1 MAILQNLL
9 DNKII
14 ITGKEKGRVRLQKIL
29 IVDDEPG
36 IVKMLETILRKEGYA
51 SIGSAFTGRE
61 AMEKISRD
69 AYDLIVLDVMLPDTD
84 GFQLCQEIRRH
95 TTVPI
100 LFLTAR
106 SGDLDK
112 LTGLGIGGDDYI
124 TKPFN
129 PLEVAARINA
139 QFRRQEQYQNALLTT
154 EIYRFGS
161 VVIDRKAA
169 QLWVDGKEAPCPA
182 KEFELLLFLADHP
195 NQVFTAGQLYEHIW
209 GYDSIGDEKT
219 VAVHIMRLRKK
230 IERDAKQPSLIVNL
244 RGIGYKFVP
253 PKQGEAT

>member
-1 MAILQNLL
+1 M
-9 DNKII
+9 
-14 ITGKEKGRVRLQKIL
+14 RLQKIL
-29 IVDDEPG
+29 IVDDETG
-36 IVKMLETILRKEGYA
+36 IVKMLETILRKEGYTFI
-51 SIGSAFTGRE
+51 SSAFTGQE
-61 AMEKISRD
+61 AMGKIIRQ

-84 GFQLCQEIRRH
+84 GFKLCQEIRRY

-106 SGDLDK
+106 SSDLDK

-129 PLEVAARINA
+129 PLEVAARIEV
-139 QFRRQEQYQNALLTT
+139 QFRRQEQYQNASQAT
-154 EIYRFGS
+154 ESYRFGT

-169 QLWVDGKEAPCPA
+169 QLLVDGKEIPCPA
-182 KEFELLLFLADHP
+182 KEFDLLLFLVDHP
-195 NQVFTAGQLYEHIW
+195 NQVFTASQLYEHVW

-219 VAVHIMRLRKK
+219 VSIHIMRLRKK
-230 IERDAKQPSLIVNL
+230 IEPDMKNPSLIVNL

-253 PKQGEAT
+253 PKQGEII

>member
-1 MAILQNLL
+1 MRAQ
-9 DNKII
+9 
-14 ITGKEKGRVRLQKIL
+14 TIL

-36 IVKMLETILRKEGYA
+36 IVKMLEVILRKEGYA

-61 AMEKISRD
+61 ALEKIIRD
-69 AYDLIVLDVMLPDTD
+69 PYDLIILDVMLPDTD
-84 GFQLCQEIRRH
+84 GFRLCQEIRQH

-129 PLEVAARINA
+129 PLEVVARINV
-139 QFRRQEQYQNALLTT
+139 QFRRQEQYQNAAQTA
-154 EIYRFGS
+154 EIYHFGP

-169 QLWVDGKEAPCPA
+169 QLRIDGKMVSCPA
-182 KEFELLLFLADHP
+182 KELELLLFLAGHP
-195 NQVFTAGQLYEHIW
+195 NQVFTAGQLYEYVW

-219 VAVHIMRLRKK
+219 VAIHIMRLRKK
-230 IERDAKQPSLIVNL
+230 IEQNVKQPSLIVNL

-253 PKQGEAT
+253 PKQGETI

>member
-1 MAILQNLL
+1 M
-9 DNKII
+9 
-14 ITGKEKGRVRLQKIL
+14 RLQKIL

-36 IVKMLETILRKEGYA
+36 IIKMLETILRKEGYT
-51 SIGSAFTGRE
+51 SISCAFTGKE
-61 AMEKISRD
+61 AMEKIRRQTF
-69 AYDLIVLDVMLPDTD
+69 DLIVLDVMLPDTD
-84 GFQLCQEIRRH
+84 GFRLCQEIRQH
-95 TTVPI
+95 TTVPV

-106 SGDLDK
+106 SSDLDK

-129 PLEVAARINA
+129 PLEVVARINV
-139 QFRRQEQYQNALLTT
+139 QFRRQEQYQSVLQVKPVLH
-154 EIYRFGS
+154 FGP
-161 VVIDRKAA
+161 VTIDRMAV
-169 QLWVDGKEAPCPA
+169 QLWVDGQELPCPA

-219 VAVHIMRLRKK
+219 VSIHIMRLRKK
-230 IERDAKQPSLIVNL
+230 IEPDAKQPSLIINL

-253 PKQGEAT
+253 PKQGETA

>member
-1 MAILQNLL
+1 ML
-9 DNKII
+9 
-14 ITGKEKGRVRLQKIL
+14 TGKETGSMRLQKIL

-36 IVKMLETILRKEGYA
+36 ITKMLETILYKEGYTA
-51 SIGSAFTGRE
+51 ISSAYTGRE
-61 AMEKISRD
+61 AMEKINRNP
-69 AYDLIVLDVMLPDTD
+69 YDLIVLDVMLPDTD
-84 GFQLCQEIRRH
+84 GFRLCQEIRQH

-112 LTGLGIGGDDYI
+112 LTGLGIGADDYI

-129 PLEVAARINA
+129 PLEVAARINV
-139 QFRRQEQYQNALLTT
+139 QFRRLEQYQNVAQTT
-154 EIYRFGS
+154 EVHQFGH
-161 VVIDRKAA
+161 VILDKKAA
-169 QLWVDGKEAPCPA
+169 QLWVDGQPVPCPA

-219 VAVHIMRLRKK
+219 VAIHIMRLRKK
-230 IERDAKQPSLIVNL
+230 IEPNAKQPSLIINL

-253 PKQGEAT
+253 PKQR